1 MENKLIELLQDAQT
15 YLSTP
20 HHIQTC
26 LSMSYHII
34 SDFQTITLQTPTAL
48 AFVAQQSELNIM
60 HLRNKI
66 AESYLTTKEIPMHS
80 TIQATN

>member
-1 MENKLIELLQDAQT
+1 MEKKLIELLQDVQT

-48 AFVAQQSELNIM
+48 AFVA
-60 HLRNKI
+60 
-66 AESYLTTKEIPMHS
+66 
-80 TIQATN
+80 

>member
-1 MENKLIELLQDAQT
+1 MRSWDLILQSFLGYKSQVFEWLHNDRFVTWDAMENKLIELLQDAQT

-26 LSMSYHII
+26 LSMSHHII

-48 AFVAQQSELNIM
+48 AFVA
-60 HLRNKI
+60 
-66 AESYLTTKEIPMHS
+66 
-80 TIQATN
+80 